1 MAVTAKRYDAISY
14 RLMENGEIVGM
25 ALQLANGRW
34 GMFRADCET
43 RIGDLAYATPGEV
56 ANHFYQLSH

>member
-14 RLMENGEIVGM
+14 RLMEDGEIVGM

-34 GMFRADCET
+34 GMFRTDET
-43 RIGDLAYATPGEV
+43 RIGDLVYGTPGEV